1 MEMSA
6 FSNGFGDEEKHF
18 NPVITSKP
26 EWNTISK
33 L

>member
-6 FSNGFGDEEKHF
+6 FSNGFGDKEKHF
-18 NPVITSKP
+18 NSVQNEKP